1 MPESCDT
8 ILLQNQAWLPRS
20 AYRGCVTIQPVRV
33 ELLSGI
39 RRLVRVAAEERAG
52 WIRTNLRELMVRTDH
67 DAAAVG
73 AMSGVSTG
81 TVRNFLRGTDSSLEN
96 VLRMSHALGITLG
109 DLERPPK
116 EFAELMRTR
125 DIG

>member
-1 MPESCDT
+1 M
-8 ILLQNQAWLPRS
+8 QNDAWLPAR
-20 AYRGCVTIQPVRV
+20 AYGDQVTAQPARI

-39 RRLVRVAAEERAG
+39 RRLVRVAAQERVG
-52 WIRTNLRELMVRTDH
+52 WIRANLRELMVRTDH
-67 DAAAVG
+67 DAGAVG

-96 VLRMSHALGITLG
+96 VLRMSHALGVSLG

>member
-1 MPESCDT
+1 MT
-8 ILLQNQAWLPRS
+8 
-20 AYRGCVTIQPVRV
+20 VQPARV

-67 DAAAVG
+67 DAGALG
-73 AMSGVSTG
+73 AMSGVSIG
-81 TVRNFLRGTDSSLEN
+81 TVRNFLRGTDSSVEN
-96 VLRMSHALGITLG
+96 VLRMSHALGVSLG
-109 DLERPPK
+109 DLERPPH
-116 EFAELMRTR
+116 EFIELMRTR